1 MGGTG
6 TTAFGR
12 KSGKK
17 THIACRRCG
26 YRSYHPSKKRCA
38 QCGFGAS
45 ARLRKYNWSNKLRNH
60 KARKYL
66 RTTKKVKVALQM
78 NRPPKY

>member
-1 MGGTG
+1 MGTG
-6 TTAFGR
+6 TPSFGR

-26 YRSYHPSKKRCA
+26 YRSYHATKKRCA

-45 ARLRKYNWSNKLRNH
+45 AKIRKYNWTNKLRNH

-78 NRPPKY
+78 NPPPKY